1 MQFRNLIKSNIKNI
15 DPELYTATQQYIEYQ
30 DKLNGNNKLQ
40 KQFQL
45 LSDCMHNYGKD
56 TKSVYRINYNLM
68 DCHISTQNDT
78 DINKVLE
85 NTNILDNI
93 SDHIDA
99 KTTYEY
105 GIQQA
110 VQQSEQFIRNIV
122 SVYGDKGINII
133 KHPNGAD
140 AFPDFDFTYNNE
152 TYHVEIKATLCKQS
166 WEEGK
171 LIGTFN
177 NGINNKNAVLEDIS
191 NKDSLLRNTLCMNIY
206 YYIDIENNAFVYVG
220 VDVYPIVLAV
230 KWKYDSAQRKL
241 IDLMTRSAG
250 ENSTNNNALISA
262 GQLRG
267 LTSYNKFDLFNA
279 YINDNVLLSDND
291 LCTIEYIENKIVKLI
306 DLISQYNIIKKSY
319 TIKSLKST
327 YKKLCSLIKQAYKL
341 INKLEG
347 LISTFNINNIKAQ
360 TINYIKDT
368 KEYINNEISNFNIL
382 LG

>member
-30 DKLNGNNKLQ
+30 DNLNGNNKLQ

-45 LSDCMHNYGKD
+45 LSDCMNNYGKD

-68 DCHISTQNDT
+68 DCHISSQNDT
-78 DINKVLE
+78 DINKVLQ

-110 VQQSEQFIRNIV
+110 VYQSEQFIRNIV

-166 WEEGK
+166 PEEGK
-171 LIGTFN
+171 LISIFN
-177 NGINNKNAVLEDIS
+177 NGINNKNAVLNDIK

-220 VDVYPIVLAV
+220 VDIYPIVLAV
-230 KWKYDSAQRKL
+230 KWKYDNVQKKL

-250 ENSTNNNALISA
+250 ENSTNNNALISV

-267 LTSYNKFDLFNA
+267 LTSYNKFELFNA
-279 YINDNVLLSDND
+279 YINDKVLLSDND
-291 LCTIEYIENKIVKLI
+291 LCTIENIETKIVKLI
-306 DLISQYNIIKKSY
+306 DLISQYNIIKNSY
-319 TIKSLKST
+319 TIKLLKTT

-341 INKLEG
+341 INKLEI

-360 TINYIKDT
+360 SINYIKDT
-368 KEYINNEISNFNIL
+368 KEYIDNEISKFNIS

>member
-68 DCHISTQNDT
+68 DCHISSQNDT

-166 WEEGK
+166 PEEGK
-171 LIGTFN
+171 LIGKFN
-177 NGINNKNAVLEDIS
+177 NSINNKNAVLEDIS

-220 VDVYPIVLAV
+220 VDVYPIVLVV
-230 KWKYDSAQRKL
+230 KWKYDSVQRKL

-267 LTSYNKFDLFNA
+267 LTSYNKFELFNA

-291 LCTIEYIENKIVKLI
+291 LYTIENIETKIVKLI
-306 DLISQYNIIKKSY
+306 DLISQYNIIKNSY
-319 TIKSLKST
+319 TIKSLKAT

-341 INKLEG
+341 INKLET

-368 KEYINNEISNFNIL
+368 KEYINNEVSNFNIS

>member
-45 LSDCMHNYGKD
+45 LSDCMNNYGKD

-68 DCHISTQNDT
+68 DCHISSQNDT

-140 AFPDFDFTYNNE
+140 AFPDFDFLYNGE
-152 TYHVEIKATLCKQS
+152 TYHVEIKASLCKQVS
-166 WEEGK
+166 EENK
-171 LIGTFN
+171 LLCSFN
-177 NGINNKNAVLEDIS
+177 NGINNKNAVLNDIK

-220 VDVYPIVLAV
+220 VDIYPIVLAV
-230 KWKYDSAQRKL
+230 KWKYDIETQTL
-241 IDLMTRSAG
+241 VDLMTRSNG
-250 ENSTNNNALISA
+250 QNSTNNNALIST
-262 GQLRG
+262 GYTKG
-267 LTSYNKFDLFNA
+267 LTYYNKFELFVS
-279 YINDNVLLSDND
+279 YIKGTKLISDND
-291 LCTIEYIENKIVKLI
+291 RNTIKHISIHLKDFQYSFKEYKERRDLYINKPLKYNLKKYISIIKKQMKLATKIEQLYNSLYYNEINNTILLQLNGIKKYIENDIA
-306 DLISQYNIIKKSY
+306 QYNISY
-319 TIKSLKST
+319 
-327 YKKLCSLIKQAYKL
+327 
-341 INKLEG
+341 
-347 LISTFNINNIKAQ
+347 
-360 TINYIKDT
+360 
-368 KEYINNEISNFNIL
+368 
-382 LG
+382 

>member
-45 LSDCMHNYGKD
+45 LSDCMNNYGKD

-68 DCHISTQNDT
+68 DCHISSQNDT

-166 WEEGK
+166 SEEGK

-230 KWKYDSAQRKL
+230 KWKYDSVQRKL

-267 LTSYNKFDLFNA
+267 LTSYNKFELFNA

-291 LCTIEYIENKIVKLI
+291 LYTIETIETKIVKLI
-306 DLISQYNIIKKSY
+306 DLISQYNIIKNSY
-319 TIKSLKST
+319 TVKSLKAT

-341 INKLEG
+341 INKLET

-368 KEYINNEISNFNIL
+368 KEYINNEVSNFNIS

>member
-45 LSDCMHNYGKD
+45 LSDCMNNYGKD

-68 DCHISTQNDT
+68 DCHISSQNDT

-122 SVYGDKGINII
+122 SVYGNKGINII

-166 WEEGK
+166 PEEGK

-230 KWKYDSAQRKL
+230 KWKYDNKQNKL
-241 IDLMTRSAG
+241 VDLMTRSAG

-267 LTSYNKFDLFNA
+267 LTSYNKFELFNA

-291 LCTIEYIENKIVKLI
+291 LCTIEYIETKIVKLI
-306 DLISQYNIIKKSY
+306 DLISQYNIIKNSY
-319 TIKSLKST
+319 IIKSLKTT

-341 INKLEG
+341 INKLET

-360 TINYIKDT
+360 SINYIKYT
-368 KEYINNEISNFNIL
+368 KEYIDNEISKFNIS

>member
-78 DINKVLE
+78 DINKVLD

-133 KHPNGAD
+133 KHPNGAV

-166 WEEGK
+166 QEEGK

-177 NGINNKNAVLEDIS
+177 NSINNKNAVLEDIS

-230 KWKYDSAQRKL
+230 KWKYDSVQRKL

-267 LTSYNKFDLFNA
+267 LTSYNKFELFNA

-291 LCTIEYIENKIVKLI
+291 LYTIETIETKIVKLI
-306 DLISQYNIIKKSY
+306 DLISQYNIIKNSY
-319 TIKSLKST
+319 TIKSLKAT

-341 INKLEG
+341 INKLET

-368 KEYINNEISNFNIL
+368 KEYINNEVSNFNIS